1 MDVRCVQWGFFIF
14 FFLLSDIIPLKASI
28 FPFSSP
34 LFLSSWLADLLTLL
48 ISQPDNEAGLMSRVS
63 LFSPDQ
69 PL

>member
-1 MDVRCVQWGFFIF
+1 MRVVRNGGLYFFS
-14 FFLLSDIIPLKASI
+14 FLLLFDIIPLKPSI

-34 LFLSSWLADLLTLL
+34 LFLSSWLPDLLTLL
-48 ISQPDNEAGLMSRVS
+48 ISQPDNEAGSMSRVG

>member
-1 MDVRCVQWGFFIF
+1 MCVVCNGGSLFFSF
-14 FFLLSDIIPLKASI
+14 SSDIIPLKASI

-48 ISQPDNEAGLMSRVS
+48 ISQPNNEAGLMSRVS